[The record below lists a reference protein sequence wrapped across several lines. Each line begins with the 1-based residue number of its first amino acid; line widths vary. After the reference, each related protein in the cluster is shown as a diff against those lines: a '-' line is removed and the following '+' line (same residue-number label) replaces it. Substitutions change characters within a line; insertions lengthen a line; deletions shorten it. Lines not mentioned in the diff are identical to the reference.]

1 MIDHDRTAG
10 LRRPRAG
17 RMAAR
22 VVLLLSVVGSAGA
35 CHHPR
40 RVVYEIP
47 RGFHGEVVAEY
58 AVADCPGLETR
69 QGTLLFPI
77 PEDGL
82 GCASDEFAESGSDVE
97 VVVAGGQ
104 PAQRVPP
111 GTPAAP
117 IGYWDFH
124 QAIETDEEGH
134 VHRSETF
141 FVGSA
146 VEHEEFRK
154 SRGARRGPAVR

>member
-1 MIDHDRTAG
+1 M
-10 LRRPRAG
+10 
-17 RMAAR
+17 
-22 VVLLLSVVGSAGA
+22 LLLLFLLGSAAA
-35 CHHPR
+35 CHHSR
-40 RVVYEIP
+40 RAVVYEIP

-69 QGTLLFPI
+69 RGTLLFPI
-77 PEDGL
+77 PEDGR

-97 VVVAGGQ
+97 VVLSGSH

-111 GTPAAP
+111 GAPAAAL
-117 IGYWDFH
+117 GYWDFH

-146 VEHEEFRK
+146 VEHDEFRK
-154 SRGARRGPAVR
+154 TRGARRSPALP